1 MDSPK
6 LKSAMDFQY
15 LRQLIK
21 TYKDDDFINASMK
34 MQEAVFALD
43 RSEIIHLINEISVI
57 PEDIAHDS
65 SEEKLY
71 SKTSDILFAKALECM
86 NLEVGVLRER
96 ADSADIIARSKYHG
110 YSLVGDAKVFR
121 LSRTAKNAKD
131 FKVDSMAKWRGNN
144 DFSVLVCP
152 YFQYPTKTSQIY
164 KEALN
169 GNVMLFSWEWLYVM
183 LKENIRE
190 TAAKSLKDVWNQSE
204 IIGANVTIPEQKNC
218 FLTEQDNNLRGII
231 GITKEKSDSYFSD
244 AKTILCGRGRNE
256 ISYYKDEI
264 ERVRQLGRDEAINEL
279 LSRMKLDSKIRTI
292 QNFIKK
298 ISNGH

>member
-1 MDSPK
+1 
-6 LKSAMDFQY
+6 MDFQY
-15 LRQLIK
+15 LRQQIK

-183 LKENIRE
+183 LNENIRE

-204 IIGANVTIPEQKNC
+204 IIGANVTVPEQKNC

-231 GITKEKSDSYFSD
+231 GITKEKSDSYF
-244 AKTILCGRGRNE
+244 
-256 ISYYKDEI
+256 
-264 ERVRQLGRDEAINEL
+264 
-279 LSRMKLDSKIRTI
+279 
-292 QNFIKK
+292 
-298 ISNGH
+298 

>member
-15 LRQLIK
+15 LRRLIK

-110 YSLVGDAKVFR
+110 YSLVG
-121 LSRTAKNAKD
+121 
-131 FKVDSMAKWRGNN
+131 
-144 DFSVLVCP
+144 
-152 YFQYPTKTSQIY
+152 
-164 KEALN
+164 
-169 GNVMLFSWEWLYVM
+169 
-183 LKENIRE
+183 
-190 TAAKSLKDVWNQSE
+190 
-204 IIGANVTIPEQKNC
+204 
-218 FLTEQDNNLRGII
+218 
-231 GITKEKSDSYFSD
+231 
-244 AKTILCGRGRNE
+244 GR
-256 ISYYKDEI
+256 
-264 ERVRQLGRDEAINEL
+264 
-279 LSRMKLDSKIRTI
+279 
-292 QNFIKK
+292 
-298 ISNGH
+298 